1 MFLSPSQPE
10 RAEGFLFSLF
20 TFPLPEYTFDM
31 TETRPSHLADS
42 ELPIPAPYFELYGRF
57 WDVASLLIFSLAAA
71 AVLIANAN
79 ELTWREW
86 LVAALSVGQGL
97 LYFFCITRGGWPI
110 PRRNLVLYF
119 VGGVCMWGLSCW
131 LDPFPWWLGFTYF
144 GQMFGLLPIQAVIP
158 GTAIVTFLIA
168 LITSDWNLSQIP
180 LGAVIGFTFQW
191 LGGMVIFLFIYGTVR
206 TSGERAKLITKL
218 ESAQKE
224 LELAHQRDTEL
235 AALRERER
243 LARDLHDSL
252 GHALVALSVQ
262 LEAIQRLYK
271 VDPERASAQ
280 VDELKTLTRASM
292 DDLRRSL
299 AGLRAPGLGERRLS
313 EALQALSVDTGQRA
327 HLEITCHVA
336 EGANQLSPAQAE
348 TLWRVAQEALA
359 NIERHAAAR
368 TVQIRLDV
376 ESQTAR
382 LTVKDD
388 GRGMPPDAEKQ
399 PGHYGLRG
407 MRERVEGLG
416 GTLTL
421 TGNGNGSLVDVKLP
435 IL

>member
-1 MFLSPSQPE
+1 
-10 RAEGFLFSLF
+10 
-20 TFPLPEYTFDM
+20 M
-31 TETRPSHLADS
+31 TETRPSHLANS
-42 ELPIPAPYFELYGRF
+42 ELPIPAQYFALYGRF
-57 WDVASLLIFSLAAA
+57 WDVASLLIFSLAAV
-71 AVLIANAN
+71 AVLVANAN
-79 ELTWREW
+79 DLTWREW
-86 LVAALSVGQGL
+86 TVAVLSIGQGL

-110 PRRNLVLYF
+110 SRQNLALYF
-119 VGGVCMWGLSCW
+119 VGGICMWAVACW
-131 LDPFPWWLGFTYF
+131 LNPFAWWLGFTYF
-144 GQMFGLLPIQAVIP
+144 GQMFGLLPLQAVLP

-168 LITSDWNLSQIP
+168 LITSDWNLRQIP
-180 LGAVIGFTFQW
+180 VGAVIGFTFQW
-191 LGGMVIFLFIYGTVR
+191 LGGMTIFLFISGIIH
-206 TSGERAKLITKL
+206 TSRERAKLITTL
-218 ESAQKE
+218 EAAQKE

-235 AALRERER
+235 AALQERER

-252 GHALVALSVQ
+252 GHALVALSIQ

-299 AGLRAPGLGERRLS
+299 AGLRTPGLGERQLG
-313 EALQALSVDTGQRA
+313 EALQTLSVDAGQRA

-348 TLWRVAQEALA
+348 TLWRVAQEAMA

-368 TVQIRLDV
+368 TVGLQLDI
-376 ESQTAR
+376 ESNFAR
-382 LTVKDD
+382 LSIQDD
-388 GRGMPPDAEKQ
+388 GIGLPPDAETQ

-416 GTLTL
+416 GELTL
-421 TGNGNGSLVDVKLP
+421 SSNRPGGTRVDVKLP

>member
-1 MFLSPSQPE
+1 MS
-10 RAEGFLFSLF
+10 
-20 TFPLPEYTFDM
+20 
-31 TETRPSHLADS
+31 ETRPSHLADS

-57 WDVASLLIFSLAAA
+57 WGVASLLIFSLAAVG
-71 AVLIANAN
+71 VLIARAN

-86 LVAALSVGQGL
+86 AVAGLSIAQGL
-97 LYFFCITRGGWPI
+97 LYFFCITRGGWPVSA
-110 PRRNLVLYF
+110 RNLVLYF
-119 VGGVCMWGLSCW
+119 VGGIGMWALACW
-131 LDPFPWWLGFTYF
+131 LDPFTWWLGFTYF
-144 GQMFGLLPIQAVIP
+144 GQMFGLLPLRAVMP

-168 LITSDWNLSQIP
+168 LITSDWNLRQIP

-191 LGGMVIFLFIYGTVR
+191 LGGMAIFLFIYGTIR
-206 TSGERAKLITKL
+206 TSRERAKLITKL
-218 ESAQKE
+218 EAAQKE
-224 LELAHQRDTEL
+224 LELARQRDAEL
-235 AALRERER
+235 ATLQERER

-271 VDPERASAQ
+271 VDPEKASAQ
-280 VDELKTLTRASM
+280 VDELKQLTRTSM

-313 EALQALSVDTGQRA
+313 EALQTLSVDLGQRA
-327 HLEITCHVA
+327 HLQIHCHIA
-336 EGANQLSPAQAE
+336 EGADGLSITQAE
-348 TLWRVAQEALA
+348 AVWRVAQEALA

-368 TVQIRLDV
+368 TVQLQLAI
-376 ESQTAR
+376 ESNAALLSIQ
-382 LTVKDD
+382 DD
-388 GRGMPPDAEKQ
+388 GRGLPPDAEKQ

-421 TGNGNGSLVDVKLP
+421 TGNGNGSRVDVRLP

>member
-1 MFLSPSQPE
+1 MS
-10 RAEGFLFSLF
+10 
-20 TFPLPEYTFDM
+20 
-31 TETRPSHLADS
+31 ETRPSHLADS

-57 WDVASLLIFSLAAA
+57 WGVASLLIFSFAAL
-71 AVLIANAN
+71 AVLITHAN

-86 LVAALSVGQGL
+86 AVAGLSIAQGL
-97 LYFFCITRGGWPI
+97 LYFFCITRGGWPVSA
-110 PRRNLVLYF
+110 RNLVLYF
-119 VGGVCMWGLSCW
+119 VGGIGMWALACW
-131 LDPFPWWLGFTYF
+131 LDPFTWWLGFTYF
-144 GQMFGLLPIQAVIP
+144 GQMFGLLPLQAVMP

-168 LITSDWNLSQIP
+168 LITSDWNLRQIP

-191 LGGMVIFLFIYGTVR
+191 LGGMAIFLFIYGTIR
-206 TSGERAKLITKL
+206 TSRERAKLITKL
-218 ESAQKE
+218 EAAQKE
-224 LELAHQRDTEL
+224 LELARQRDAEL
-235 AALRERER
+235 ATLQERER

-271 VDPERASAQ
+271 VDPEKASAQ
-280 VDELKTLTRASM
+280 VDELKQLTRSSM

-313 EALQALSVDTGQRA
+313 EALQTLSVDLGQRA
-327 HLEITCHVA
+327 HLQIHCHIA
-336 EGANQLSPAQAE
+336 EGADGLSITQAE
-348 TLWRVAQEALA
+348 ALWRVAQEALA
-359 NIERHAAAR
+359 NIERHAGAR
-368 TVQIRLDV
+368 TVQLQLAI
-376 ESQTAR
+376 ESNAALLSIQ
-382 LTVKDD
+382 DD
-388 GRGMPPDAEKQ
+388 GRGLPPDAEKQ

-421 TGNGNGSLVDVKLP
+421 TGNGNGSRVDVRLP

>member
-1 MFLSPSQPE
+1 
-10 RAEGFLFSLF
+10 
-20 TFPLPEYTFDM
+20 M
-31 TETRPSHLADS
+31 TEPRSSHLADS
-42 ELPIPAPYFELYGRF
+42 ELPIPAQYFELYGRF
-57 WDVASLLIFSLAAA
+57 WDVASLLIFSLAAI

-86 LVAALSVGQGL
+86 MVAGLSIAQGL

-110 PRRNLVLYF
+110 SRRNLALYF

-131 LDPFPWWLGFTYF
+131 LDPFTWWLGFTYF
-144 GQMFGLLPIQAVIP
+144 GQMFGLLPLRAVMP
-158 GTAIVTFLIA
+158 GTAIVTILIA
-168 LITSDWNLSQIP
+168 LITSDWNLRQIP

-191 LGGMVIFLFIYGTVR
+191 LGGMTIFLFISGIIR
-206 TSGERAKLITKL
+206 TSGERAKLIAKL
-218 ESAQKE
+218 EAAQKE

-235 AALRERER
+235 ATLQERER

-313 EALQALSVDTGQRA
+313 EALQTLSVDTGQRA
-327 HLEITCHVA
+327 HLEITCYVA
-336 EGANQLSPAQAE
+336 EGANQLSPTQAE

-359 NIERHAAAR
+359 NIERHSSAR
-368 TVQIRLDV
+368 TAELQLEI
-376 ESQTAR
+376 ESNSAK
-382 LTVKDD
+382 LSIKDD
-388 GRGMPPDAEKQ
+388 GLGLPHDAEKQ

-421 TGNGNGSLVDVKLP
+421 TGNGNGSCVDVKLP

>member
-1 MFLSPSQPE
+1 
-10 RAEGFLFSLF
+10 
-20 TFPLPEYTFDM
+20 M
-31 TETRPSHLADS
+31 TETRSSHLGDS
-42 ELPIPAPYFELYGRF
+42 ELPIPAQHFNLYGRF

-71 AVLIANAN
+71 AVLITNAN

-86 LVAALSVGQGL
+86 MVAALCIGQGL

-110 PRRNLVLYF
+110 SRRKLALYF
-119 VGGVCMWGLSCW
+119 IGGVGMWGVACW

-144 GQMFGLLPIQAVIP
+144 GQMFGLLPLQAVMP

-168 LITSDWNLSQIP
+168 LITSDWNLRQIP
-180 LGAVIGFTFQW
+180 LGAAIGFTFQW
-191 LGGMVIFLFIYGTVR
+191 LAGIALYLFIYNIIR
-206 TSGERAKLITKL
+206 TSGERAKLIVQL
-218 ESAQKE
+218 EAAQKE
-224 LELAHQRDTEL
+224 LELARQRDTEL
-235 AALRERER
+235 AALQERER

-271 VDPERASAQ
+271 VDPEKASAQ
-280 VDELKTLTRASM
+280 VDELKNLTRASM

-299 AGLRAPGLGERRLS
+299 AGLRAPGLGERHLR
-313 EALQALSVDTGQRA
+313 EALQALSVNMGQRA
-327 HLEITCHVA
+327 HLEIKCHVA
-336 EGANQLSPAQAE
+336 EQADQLSPAQAE

-368 TVQIRLDV
+368 TVQLQLDI
-376 ESQTAR
+376 ESSAALLSIQ
-382 LTVKDD
+382 DD
-388 GRGMPPDAEKQ
+388 GLGLLPDAEKQ

-421 TGNGNGSLVDVKLP
+421 TGNGNGSRVDVKLP

>member
-1 MFLSPSQPE
+1 
-10 RAEGFLFSLF
+10 
-20 TFPLPEYTFDM
+20 M

-42 ELPIPAPYFELYGRF
+42 ELPIPAQYFKLYGRF
-57 WDVASLLIFSLAAA
+57 WDVASLLIFSLAAV
-71 AVLIANAN
+71 AVLITNAN

-86 LVAALSVGQGL
+86 TVAALSIGQGL

-110 PRRNLVLYF
+110 SRRNLALYF
-119 VGGVCMWGLSCW
+119 VGGVCMWGLACW
-131 LDPFPWWLGFTYF
+131 LNPFTWWLGFTYF
-144 GQMFGLLPIQAVIP
+144 GQMFGLLPLQAVMP

-168 LITSDWNLSQIP
+168 LITSDWNLRQIP

-191 LGGMVIFLFIYGTVR
+191 LGGMTIFLFIYGIIR
-206 TSGERAKLITKL
+206 TSRERAKLITKL
-218 ESAQKE
+218 EFAQKE

-235 AALRERER
+235 ATLQERER

-252 GHALVALSVQ
+252 GHALVAMSIQ

-271 VDPERASAQ
+271 VDPNKASAQ
-280 VDELKTLTRASM
+280 VDELKDLTRASM

-313 EALQALSVDTGQRA
+313 EALQTLSVDTGQRA
-327 HLEITCHVA
+327 HLEIKCHVA
-336 EGANQLSPAQAE
+336 EGANQLSPTQAE

-368 TVQIRLDV
+368 IV
-376 ESQTAR
+376 ELQLVIESNSAR
-382 LTVKDD
+382 LSIKDD
-388 GRGMPPDAEKQ
+388 GLGLPSDAEKQ

-416 GTLTL
+416 GELTFIS
-421 TGNGNGSLVDVKLP
+421 NGPGGTCVNVKLP

>member
-1 MFLSPSQPE
+1 M
-10 RAEGFLFSLF
+10 AK
-20 TFPLPEYTFDM
+20 
-31 TETRPSHLADS
+31 TRPTHLSNS
-42 ELPIPAPYFELYGRF
+42 ELPIPDQHFELYGRF
-57 WDVASLLIFSLAAA
+57 WSVASLLIFSLAAV
-71 AVLIANAN
+71 AVLIANLN

-86 LVAALSVGQGL
+86 TVAALSIGQGL

-110 PRRNLVLYF
+110 SRRNLILYF
-119 VGGVCMWGLSCW
+119 VGGVCMWGLACW
-131 LDPFPWWLGFTYF
+131 LDPFTWWLGFTYF
-144 GQMFGLLPIQAVIP
+144 GQMFGLLPLQAVIP
-158 GTAIVTFLIA
+158 GTAIVTFLLA
-168 LITSDWNLSQIP
+168 LITSDWNLRQIP

-191 LGGMVIFLFIYGTVR
+191 LAGIALYLFIYNIIR
-206 TSGERAKLITKL
+206 TSRERAKLITKL

-235 AALRERER
+235 ATLQERER

-299 AGLRAPGLGERRLS
+299 AGLRTPGLGERRLS
-313 EALQALSVDTGQRA
+313 DALQALSVDTGQRA
-327 HLEITCHVA
+327 HLAIACHIHD
-336 EGANQLSPAQAE
+336 EANQLSPAHAE

-359 NIERHAAAR
+359 NIERHAAAHS
-368 TVQIRLDV
+368 VQLQLSITSNAALL
-376 ESQTAR
+376 SIQ
-382 LTVKDD
+382 DD
-388 GRGMPPDAEKQ
+388 GRGLPPDADKQ

-421 TGNGNGSLVDVKLP
+421 TGNSNGSRVDVKLP

>member
-1 MFLSPSQPE
+1 
-10 RAEGFLFSLF
+10 
-20 TFPLPEYTFDM
+20 M
-31 TETRPSHLADS
+31 TDGHPSHLANS
-42 ELPIPAPYFELYGRF
+42 NLPMSAKHFQLYGRF
-57 WDVASLLIFSLAAA
+57 WDVVSLFAFGSA
-71 AVLIANAN
+71 AVTVIIAQSDA
-79 ELTWREW
+79 LTWREITAAG
-86 LVAALSVGQGL
+86 LCVAQGL
-97 LYFFCITRGGWPI
+97 LYFFAIVRTGWPI
-110 PRRNLVLYF
+110 SRSRLTLYF
-119 VGGVCMWGLSCW
+119 VGGLGLWLLACW
-131 LDPFPWWLGFTYF
+131 LNPFLWWLGFTYF
-144 GQMFGLLPIQAVIP
+144 GQMFGLLPLQAVIP
-158 GTAIVTFLIA
+158 STAVLTA
-168 LITSDWNLSQIP
+168 LIVLIISDWKITDLPI
-180 LGAVIGFTFQW
+180 GAVIGFSIQW
-191 LGGMVIFLFIYGTVR
+191 LVAMVLYLFIYGIIR
-206 TSGERAKLITKL
+206 TSGERAKLIAKL
-218 ESAQKE
+218 EAAQKE

-235 AALRERER
+235 ATLQERER

-313 EALQALSVDTGQRA
+313 DALQALSVDTGQRA
-327 HLEITCHVA
+327 HLEIKCHVA
-336 EGANQLSPAQAE
+336 EGANQLSPTQAE

-368 TVQIRLDV
+368 TVQIRLDM
-376 ESQTAR
+376 ESKTAR

-388 GRGMPPDAEKQ
+388 GRGMPPEAEKQ

-416 GTLTL
+416 GEVTFTS
-421 TGNGNGSLVDVKLP
+421 NGPGGTCVNVKLP

>member
-1 MFLSPSQPE
+1 
-10 RAEGFLFSLF
+10 
-20 TFPLPEYTFDM
+20 M

-42 ELPIPAPYFELYGRF
+42 ELPIPAQYFKLYGRF
-57 WDVASLLIFSLAAA
+57 WDVASLLIFSLAAV
-71 AVLIANAN
+71 AVLITNAN

-86 LVAALSVGQGL
+86 VVAALSIGQGL

-110 PRRNLVLYF
+110 SRRNLALYF
-119 VGGVCMWGLSCW
+119 VGGVCMWGLACW
-131 LDPFPWWLGFTYF
+131 LNPFTWWLGFTYF
-144 GQMFGLLPIQAVIP
+144 GQMFGLLPLQAVVP

-168 LITSDWNLSQIP
+168 LITSDWNLRQIP

-191 LGGMVIFLFIYGTVR
+191 LGGMTIFLFIYGIIR
-206 TSGERAKLITKL
+206 TSRERAKLITKL
-218 ESAQKE
+218 EFAQKE

-235 AALRERER
+235 ATLQERER

-252 GHALVALSVQ
+252 GHALVAMSIQ

-271 VDPERASAQ
+271 VDPNKASAQ
-280 VDELKTLTRASM
+280 VDELKDLTRASM

-313 EALQALSVDTGQRA
+313 EALQTLSVDTGQRA
-327 HLEITCHVA
+327 HLEIKCHVA
-336 EGANQLSPAQAE
+336 EGANQLSPTQAE

-368 TVQIRLDV
+368 TVELQLEI
-376 ESQTAR
+376 ESNSAR
-382 LTVKDD
+382 LSIKDD
-388 GRGMPPDAEKQ
+388 GLGLPPDAEKQ
-399 PGHYGLRG
+399 HGHYGLRG

-416 GTLTL
+416 GELTFIS
-421 TGNGNGSLVDVKLP
+421 NGQGGTRVEVKLP

>member
-1 MFLSPSQPE
+1 
-10 RAEGFLFSLF
+10 
-20 TFPLPEYTFDM
+20 M

-42 ELPIPAPYFELYGRF
+42 ELPIPAQYFKLYGRF

-71 AVLIANAN
+71 AVLIANGN

-86 LVAALSVGQGL
+86 TIAALSIGQGL
-97 LYFFCITRGGWPI
+97 LYFFCITRGGWPVS
-110 PRRNLVLYF
+110 RRNLALYF
-119 VGGVCMWGLSCW
+119 VGGVCMWGVACW
-131 LDPFPWWLGFTYF
+131 LDPFTWWLGFTYF
-144 GQMFGLLPIQAVIP
+144 GQMFGLLPLRAVLP

-168 LITSDWNLSQIP
+168 LITSDWNLRQIP

-191 LGGMVIFLFIYGTVR
+191 IGGMTIFLFISGIIR
-206 TSGERAKLITKL
+206 TSGERAKLIKKL
-218 ESAQKE
+218 EATQKE
-224 LELAHQRDTEL
+224 LELARQRDAEL
-235 AALRERER
+235 ATLQERER

-252 GHALVALSVQ
+252 GHALVAISVQ

-271 VDPERASAQ
+271 VDSGQASKQ
-280 VDELKTLTRASM
+280 IDELKNLTRASM

-313 EALQALSVDTGQRA
+313 EALQTLSVDLGQRA
-327 HLEITCHVA
+327 HLQIHCHIA
-336 EGANQLSPAQAE
+336 EGVDGLSITHAE
-348 TLWRVAQEALA
+348 TLWRVAQEALT
-359 NIERHAAAR
+359 NIEHHAAAR
-368 TVQIRLDV
+368 TVQLQLDI
-376 ESQTAR
+376 ESNAALLSIQ
-382 LTVKDD
+382 DD
-388 GRGMPPDAEKQ
+388 GRGLPPDAEKQ

-421 TGNGNGSLVDVKLP
+421 TGNNNGSRVDVKLP

>member
-1 MFLSPSQPE
+1 M
-10 RAEGFLFSLF
+10 A
-20 TFPLPEYTFDM
+20 
-31 TETRPSHLADS
+31 ETRPTHLSNS
-42 ELPIPAPYFELYGRF
+42 ELPISDQHFELYGRF
-57 WDVASLLIFSLAAA
+57 WDVASLLIFSLAAV

-86 LVAALSVGQGL
+86 TVATLSIGQGL

-110 PRRNLVLYF
+110 SRRNLILYF
-119 VGGVCMWGLSCW
+119 VGGVCMWGLACW
-131 LDPFPWWLGFTYF
+131 LDPFTWWLGFTYF
-144 GQMFGLLPIQAVIP
+144 GQMFGLLPLQAVIP

-168 LITSDWNLSQIP
+168 LITSDWNLRQIP

-191 LGGMVIFLFIYGTVR
+191 LTGIALYLFIYNIIR
-206 TSGERAKLITKL
+206 TSRERAKLITKL

-224 LELAHQRDTEL
+224 LEIAHQRDTEL
-235 AALRERER
+235 ATLQERER

-280 VDELKTLTRASM
+280 VDELKTLTRTSM

-299 AGLRAPGLGERRLS
+299 AGLRTPGLGERRLS
-313 EALQALSVDTGQRA
+313 DALQALSVDAGQRA
-327 HLEITCHVA
+327 HLAIACHIHDD
-336 EGANQLSPAQAE
+336 ANQLSPAHAE

-359 NIERHAAAR
+359 NIERHAAAHS
-368 TVQIRLDV
+368 VQLQLNITSNAALL
-376 ESQTAR
+376 SIQ
-382 LTVKDD
+382 DD
-388 GRGMPPDAEKQ
+388 GRGLPPDAEKQ

-421 TGNGNGSLVDVKLP
+421 TGNSNGSRVDVKLP

>member
-1 MFLSPSQPE
+1 
-10 RAEGFLFSLF
+10 
-20 TFPLPEYTFDM
+20 M

-42 ELPIPAPYFELYGRF
+42 KLPIPAQYFDLYGRF
-57 WDVASLLIFSLAAA
+57 WDVASLLIFSLAAV
-71 AVLIANAN
+71 AVLITNAN

-86 LVAALSVGQGL
+86 VVAALSIGQGL

-110 PRRNLVLYF
+110 SRRNLALYF
-119 VGGVCMWGLSCW
+119 VGGVCMWGLACW
-131 LDPFPWWLGFTYF
+131 LNPFTWWLGFTYF
-144 GQMFGLLPIQAVIP
+144 GQMFGLLPLQAVMP
-158 GTAIVTFLIA
+158 GTAVVTFLIA
-168 LITSDWNLSQIP
+168 LITSDWNLRQIP

-191 LGGMVIFLFIYGTVR
+191 LGGMTIFLFIYGIIR
-206 TSGERAKLITKL
+206 TSRERAKLITKL
-218 ESAQKE
+218 EFAQKE

-235 AALRERER
+235 ATLQERER

-252 GHALVALSVQ
+252 GHALVAMSIQ

-271 VDPERASAQ
+271 VDPNKASAQ
-280 VDELKTLTRASM
+280 VDELKDLTRASM

-313 EALQALSVDTGQRA
+313 EALQTLSVDTGQRA
-327 HLEITCHVA
+327 HLEIKCHVA
-336 EGANQLSPAQAE
+336 EGANQLSPTQAE

-368 TVQIRLDV
+368 TVELQLEI
-376 ESQTAR
+376 ESNSAR
-382 LTVKDD
+382 LSIKDD
-388 GRGMPPDAEKQ
+388 GLGLPPDAEKQ

-416 GTLTL
+416 GELTF
-421 TGNGNGSLVDVKLP
+421 TSNGNGGTCVNVKLP

>member
-1 MFLSPSQPE
+1 M
-10 RAEGFLFSLF
+10 
-20 TFPLPEYTFDM
+20 
-31 TETRPSHLADS
+31 
-42 ELPIPAPYFELYGRF
+42 
-57 WDVASLLIFSLAAA
+57 
-71 AVLIANAN
+71 
-79 ELTWREW
+79 
-86 LVAALSVGQGL
+86 
-97 LYFFCITRGGWPI
+97 CIRD
-110 PRRNLVLYF
+110 R
-119 VGGVCMWGLSCW
+119 
-131 LDPFPWWLGFTYF
+131 
-144 GQMFGLLPIQAVIP
+144 
-158 GTAIVTFLIA
+158 
-168 LITSDWNLSQIP
+168 
-180 LGAVIGFTFQW
+180 
-191 LGGMVIFLFIYGTVR
+191 
-206 TSGERAKLITKL
+206 
-218 ESAQKE
+218 
-224 LELAHQRDTEL
+224 RDTEL
-235 AALRERER
+235 ATLQERER

-299 AGLRAPGLGERRLS
+299 AGLRAPGLGERCLS
-313 EALQALSVDTGQRA
+313 DALQALSVDTGQRA
-327 HLEITCHVA
+327 HLEIKCHVA
-336 EGANQLSPAQAE
+336 EGANQLSPTQAE
-348 TLWRVAQEALA
+348 TLWLVAQEALA

-368 TVQIRLDV
+368 TVQIRLDM

-416 GTLTL
+416 GELTFIS
-421 TGNGNGSLVDVKLP
+421 NGPGGTCVNVKLP